1 MSCKRD
7 KAGGFTLVEMLVA
20 ISLLGLLGVIS
31 WRGLDQ
37 MIALRE
43 RVDAESANI
52 ERVVRTIA
60 QIERDIDQ
68 RVADVLMATPSVV
81 SLLPYS
87 MNVVVDSSENQRLSV
102 LRILPQGP
110 GTQTITYYLRTNEL
124 MRTVSSQSSDA
135 STNVMM
141 LSDVSDFR
149 SRFLLTSGWVGAD
162 NLEIT
167 ANERARAIEVVLER
181 GNGERYL
188 KVLPL

>member
-135 STNVMM
+135 STDVMM

>member
-1 MSCKRD
+1 MSGKRD
-7 KAGGFTLVEMLVA
+7 KANGFTLVEMLVA
-20 ISLLGLLGVIS
+20 VSLLGLLGIIS

-37 MIALRE
+37 IIALRE